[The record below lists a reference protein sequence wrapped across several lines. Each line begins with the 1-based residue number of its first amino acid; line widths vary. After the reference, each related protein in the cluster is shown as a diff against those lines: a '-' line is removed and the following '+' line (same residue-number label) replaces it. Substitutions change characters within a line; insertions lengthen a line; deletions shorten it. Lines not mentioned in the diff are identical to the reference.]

1 MWDVSITATHFSFR
15 WISVPHANAT
25 TSATH
30 TEMRRLFLICIHAR
44 NIPFDVPTFTYFKIS
59 FSVSVD
65 RGSNL
70 RVCVCGGSSA
80 FRLWLMAF
88 ELRVSHTTF
97 SNRICGWCS
106 RICRAHRQATW
117 KTVGGIR
124 RSAGVLWKRTP
135 HITGEMNMK
144 WTWTWTYPLSLL
156 NVSTELID
164 NDWRMLNKKKIIKHR
179 HDLICN

>member
-1 MWDVSITATHFSFR
+1 MWDVSITATHFRFR

-106 RICRAHRQATW
+106 RVYAEH
-117 KTVGGIR
+117 TVKPHERRWAELGGVQECFG
-124 RSAGVLWKRTP
+124 SALLISP
-135 HITGEMNMK
+135 EK
-144 WTWTWTYPLSLL
+144 WTWNEHEHEHIHYLY
-156 NVSTELID
+156 
-164 NDWRMLNKKKIIKHR
+164 
-179 HDLICN
+179 